1 MTVSAERGGI
11 MTEHQDIQN
20 PDDYTD
26 KDYDKFE
33 KKLFA
38 PTTSVKQLE
47 KICMTLAHLPTKRA
61 QELLERF
68 SQSDRACEVLWLE
81 SAIEE
86 GQFHYLAPTNEQEE
100 RDYLALEV
108 IEDIEDELC
117 NLQGKYDDLRVKL
130 DKRLIEHNAILEL
143 IRQGE
148 LNKDEALGFE
158 NVQRSMESEMKDLA
172 TRMAVKEKTLAQI
185 KKSITTER
193 SKNVN
198 RAYRQDIPF

>member
-1 MTVSAERGGI
+1 

-26 KDYDKFE
+26 KDYAKFE

-47 KICMTLAHLPTKRA
+47 KICMTLAHLPTSRA

-68 SQSDRACEVLWLE
+68 SQSDRAGEVIWLE

-100 RDYLALEV
+100 RDFLALEV

-117 NLQGKYDDLRVKL
+117 DLQGKYDELQVTL

-148 LNKDEALGFE
+148 LNKDEAVGFE
-158 NVQRSMESEMKDLA
+158 DAQRSMKSEMEGIANRL
-172 TRMAVKEKTLAQI
+172 AVKEKTLAQI
-185 KKSITTER
+185 KQSITTER
-193 SKNVN
+193 YKDIN
-198 RAYRQDIPF
+198 RAYREDIPF